1 LLGLLALSATINPW
15 LGAAL
20 SLLVI
25 IVAWLVAGWAFRL
38 TCFGSV
44 FCWDFLT
51 LRRARFTPKENDN
64 KMFTGGN
71 FPGVPPRT
79 YGRLAQRATGGI
91 EFYYRPWLVLAERSA
106 VVPVDKSQLAV
117 GKGLFF
123 SSITASDRDTLFLL
137 PPRYHGHED
146 TVARTYL
153 MGGGVRDAGLRKAW
167 GVMREL
173 FG

>member
-1 LLGLLALSATINPW
+1 
-15 LGAAL
+15 
-20 SLLVI
+20 
-25 IVAWLVAGWAFRL
+25 
-38 TCFGSV
+38 
-44 FCWDFLT
+44 
-51 LRRARFTPKENDN
+51 
-64 KMFTGGN
+64 
-71 FPGVPPRT
+71 VPPRT
-79 YGRLAQRATGGI
+79 YGRLAQGTAGGI
-91 EFYYRPWLVLAERSA
+91 GFYYRPWLVMAERCA

-146 TVARTYL
+146 IVARVYF

-173 FG
+173 FGGSAAKTQVV

>member
-1 LLGLLALSATINPW
+1 
-15 LGAAL
+15 
-20 SLLVI
+20 
-25 IVAWLVAGWAFRL
+25 
-38 TCFGSV
+38 
-44 FCWDFLT
+44 
-51 LRRARFTPKENDN
+51 
-64 KMFTGGN
+64 M
-71 FPGVPPRT
+71 
-79 YGRLAQRATGGI
+79 
-91 EFYYRPWLVLAERSA
+91 AERSA

-146 TVARTYL
+146 TVARAYL

-173 FG
+173 FGGSAAKTQVV